1 MDITEEIKMNVLVY
15 DNDEQIGIAAG
26 NYMCGQVLAKPNS
39 VLGLATGSTPL
50 KPYDH
55 MIKLFENGAVDFS
68 KVTTF
73 NLDEYCNLDVND
85 KNSYHTFMHENLF
98 DHINIPEENINFLDG
113 NAEDLEQECES
124 YEKKIKAAG
133 GIDIQLLGIGSNGH
147 IAFNEPSDSF
157 QRWSHVVELKES
169 TIKDNSRFFKTIE
182 EVPTRA
188 VTMGIGSIMQA
199 KRILIIALGENKA
212 DAIKQ
217 LIDGNVTPQCPA
229 SVLQFHT
236 DVTLMIDKGA
246 ASKINWGLQ

>member
-1 MDITEEIKMNVLVY
+1 MNVLVY

-26 NYMCGQVLAKPNS
+26 NYMCGQILAKPNS

-50 KPYDH
+50 KPYGH
-55 MIKLFENGAVDFS
+55 MIKLFKAGAVDFS

-85 KNSYHTFMHENLF
+85 KNSYHTFMYENLF
-98 DHINIPEENINFLDG
+98 NSINIPRENIHFLDG
-113 NAEDLEQECES
+113 NSDDLERECRE
-124 YEKKIKAAG
+124 YEKRIKEAG

-169 TIKDNSRFFKTIE
+169 TIKDNSRFFNSIE

-199 KRILIIALGENKA
+199 KRILIIATGENKA

-217 LIDGNVTPQCPA
+217 LIDGNVTPKCPA

-236 DVTLMIDKGA
+236 DVTLMLDTGA
-246 ASKINWGLQ
+246 ASKI